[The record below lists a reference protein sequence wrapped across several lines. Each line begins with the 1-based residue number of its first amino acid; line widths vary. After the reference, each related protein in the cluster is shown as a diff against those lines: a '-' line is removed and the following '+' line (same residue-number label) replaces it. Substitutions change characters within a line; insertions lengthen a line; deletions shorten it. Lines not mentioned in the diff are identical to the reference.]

1 MDKAA
6 DFRLITLLET
16 KASAD
21 TTLIFYVNQKASYFV
36 QQLLIASTWLAG
48 SEKRFAKTNWDIS
61 LNFKLDTWFMTYARK
76 RVKWIKKR

>member
-6 DFRLITLLET
+6 DFRLITLLEM

-36 QQLLIASTWLAG
+36 Q
-48 SEKRFAKTNWDIS
+48 
-61 LNFKLDTWFMTYARK
+61 
-76 RVKWIKKR
+76 